1 MRAFI
6 LAGGMG
12 IRLRPLTDHRPKPLL
27 PFANVPLAK
36 HTVRM
41 LQEQGIDEFVF
52 LLHHRPD
59 DFPKLLGDGETLG
72 CRIQYV
78 SISENLGTAGCVK
91 YVENEITDPALIFS
105 ADLIAD
111 LNLKAML
118 QSHRQRKAQIT
129 LAIRP
134 EPSPRAFGVVQADS
148 RGRIIR
154 FHEKPTQAELF
165 SNWISC
171 GIYFVEPGFLKNFPG
186 DQPLSFERE
195 VFPFFAE
202 NRKPIYGFP
211 LAGYWR
217 DIGTP
222 SSYLQAHEDFLDG
235 KLPRIYY
242 QTAQQHISANRNLLG
257 ARIRIDSS
265 CHIEGSFIGDGCI
278 IEKNADVRHSVIWDD
293 VRIGSEAKLENCIIA
308 NGARINSSANLIEK
322 SVTATTLEIPAP
334 ARAEQGLLTGASKL
348 DREYYPPA
356 VVQAA

>member
-1 MRAFI
+1 
-6 LAGGMG
+6 MG
-12 IRLRPLTDHRPKPLL
+12 TRLRPLTDHRPKPLL

-36 HTVRM
+36 HTVRL
-41 LQEQGIDEFVF
+41 LQEQGIDEFIF

-59 DFPKLLGDGETLG
+59 DFPKLLGDGESLR
-72 CRIQYV
+72 CRIKYV

-91 YVENEITDPALIFS
+91 FVEKEIDESALIFS

-111 LNLKAML
+111 LNLNAML
-118 QSHRQRKAQIT
+118 QSHRQRGANIT
-129 LAIRP
+129 MAIRP

-171 GIYFVEPGFLKNFPG
+171 GIYLVEPGFLKNFPSE
-186 DQPLSFERE
+186 QPLSFERE

-202 NRKPIYGFP
+202 NRRPIYGFP

-235 KLPRIYY
+235 KLPKIYY
-242 QTAQQHISANRNLLG
+242 QTAQQRISANRNLLG
-257 ARIRIDSS
+257 ARIRMDGS

-278 IEKNADVRHSVIWDD
+278 IEKNADLSNSVIWED
-293 VRIGSEAKLENCIIA
+293 VRIGNEALLAKCIVANGVNIASGAKL
-308 NGARINSSANLIEK
+308 IEE
-322 SVTATTLEIPAP
+322 SVVELPTETLAGL
-334 ARAEQGLLTGASKL
+334 RAEENLLIGGSKL
-348 DREYYPPA
+348 GRECIPTA
-356 VVQAA
+356 AVQAA